1 LVSTDTGKDSAMAIR
16 VAALAEWLD
25 GQVLGNETLLIDR
38 AHSLSKAGP
47 GSIAFFAG
55 VKSAGL
61 KPIGGAV
68 ILLSSKLRADAASL
82 TNTTSAFI
90 LVEDPKDAF
99 LRVAAYFAPRRTRPE
114 IGISSDAYVSATARV
129 GKETNIHPGAH
140 VGAGVILGDR
150 CDIYPGAVIGR
161 GCRLGDEVVVY
172 SNAVLYD
179 DIVVGNRVI
188 LHAGCVIG
196 ADGFSYRLVDGR
208 HERIPHFG
216 TVRIEDDVEIGAN
229 TTIDRAMVDET
240 VIGQGTKLDNLVMIA
255 HNCELG
261 RHNLFVSQVGL
272 AGSVTTGDY
281 VVCAGQVGIA
291 DHVHLGSRSVLGP
304 KAGVHKDVP
313 EGERY
318 VGVPAVPEADCYRS
332 VMLTQK
338 LPEMKQQLRKLERQ
352 VAELAAL
359 AEQLRKQIGGAGI
372 AGEQASGEAVKPF
385 RARDAA

>member
-1 LVSTDTGKDSAMAIR
+1 MALR
-16 VAALAEWLD
+16 VAALAEWLN
-25 GQVLGNETLLIDR
+25 GQALGNETLLIDR
-38 AHSLSKAGP
+38 AQSLTKAGP
-47 GSIAFFAG
+47 GSVAFFAG
-55 VKSAGL
+55 PKPAGL
-61 KPIGGAV
+61 KPVSGAA
-68 ILLSSKLRADAASL
+68 LLIARPLQAPAAALANISC
-82 TNTTSAFI
+82 AFI
-90 LVEDPKDAF
+90 VVDDPKEAF
-99 LRVAAYFAPRRTRPE
+99 IRAATHFAPRRPRPE
-114 IGISSDAYVSATARV
+114 IGISPDAYVSATARV

-150 CDIYPGAVIGR
+150 CDIHPGAVIGR
-161 GCRLGDEVVVY
+161 GCRLGDDVVVH

-179 DIVVGNRVI
+179 EVIVGNRVI

-196 ADGFSYRLVDGR
+196 ADGFSYRTVNGR

-240 VIGQGTKLDNLVMIA
+240 VIGQGTKLDNLVMIG
-255 HNCELG
+255 HNCEIG

-291 DHVHLGSRSVLGP
+291 DHVHLGARSVLGA

-318 VGVPAVPEADCYRS
+318 VGIPAVPEADCYRA
-332 VMLTQK
+332 VMATQK
-338 LPEMKQQLRKLERQ
+338 LPEMRHQLKKLERQ
-352 VAELAAL
+352 VADLVAFADR
-359 AEQLRKQIGGAGI
+359 LRQQIGNEERGS
-372 AGEQASGEAVKPF
+372 Q
-385 RARDAA
+385 ARDAA

>member
-1 LVSTDTGKDSAMAIR
+1 MAIT
-16 VAALAEWLD
+16 VGALAEWLG
-25 GQVLGNETLLIDR
+25 GQVLGSDTLLIDR
-38 AHSLSKAGP
+38 AQSLSKAGP

-55 VKSAGL
+55 TKSTGL
-61 KPIGGAV
+61 KSIDGGAV
-68 ILLSSKLRADAASL
+68 LVARQLSAAAAAL
-82 TNTTSAFI
+82 ANAGCAF
-90 LVEDPKDAF
+90 LVVDDPKHA
-99 LRVAAYFAPRRTRPE
+99 LVQVAERFAHRRARPE
-114 IGISSDAYVSATARV
+114 IGISCDAYISATARV

-140 VGAGVILGDR
+140 VGAGVVLGDR

-161 GCRLGDEVVVY
+161 GCRLGDDVVVY
-172 SNAVLYD
+172 ANAVLYD
-179 DIVVGNRVI
+179 DIVVGNRVV

-196 ADGFSYRLVDGR
+196 ADGFSYRTVGGR

-240 VIGQGTKLDNLVMIA
+240 VIGEGTKLDNLVMIG

-352 VAELAAL
+352 VAELAVL
-359 AEQLRKQIGGAGI
+359 ADQLRKQIGGADA
-372 AGEQASGEAVKPF
+372 AGDRASGEAVKPF